1 LAYVGGGLKTGLH
14 NILEPAT
21 FGIPVMIGYKYEKFK
36 EAVDL
41 VNIGGCI
48 SIKNQ
53 QEFTENLEH
62 LKNDANF
69 RKLTGTINKKYIADN
84 LGATKLIMNY
94 INNHLTMSGKT
105 HSSTQKN
112 K

>member
-1 LAYVGGGLKTGLH
+1 MH

-21 FGIPVMIGYKYEKFK
+21 FGVPVIIGNNFDKFK

-41 VNIGGCI
+41 VKIGGCI

-53 QEFTENLEH
+53 AELNENFIS

-69 RKLTGTINKKYIADN
+69 RSLTGNINKKYIEDN
-84 LGATKLIMNY
+84 LGATTIIMNY
-94 INNHLTMSGKT
+94 LHDKL
-105 HSSTQKN
+105 
-112 K
+112 